1 MSDENTGAPAPE
13 APKSSSEQMIPKS
26 RFDELVAQKKE
37 AQNNAAMMQQ
47 MVQQMAAANKPRQ
60 QQKEDPVLK
69 RLREEN
75 PDVYAMYTRQQ
86 RELETVRG
94 SAAQLAEH
102 QDRQEFFGVAGRS
115 ADRYAEKVE
124 AVIQAER
131 QNGNYNV
138 KRSAVYAFIRG
149 QEAIQKDANPVS
161 NDEYVPTTQAA
172 VEAVD
177 DAVGAPASN
186 PSSVAPRGASTAALS
201 GEKSRE
207 ERLRELDNIIF

>member
-1 MSDENTGAPAPE
+1 MSDENTGASAPE

-47 MVQQMAAANKPRQ
+47 MLQQMASANRPRQ
-60 QQKEDPVLK
+60 PQKEDPTLK
-69 RLREEN
+69 QLREEN
-75 PDVYAMYTRQQ
+75 PAVYAMYLKQQ
-86 RELETVRG
+86 KELETVRG

-102 QDRQEFFGVAGRS
+102 QDRQEFFGVAGRN
-115 ADRYAEKVE
+115 ADKYAEKVE

-149 QEAIQKDANPVS
+149 QEAIQRDSAPEPTE
-161 NDEYVPTTQAA
+161 EYRPTTQAA
-172 VEAVD
+172 AAAVNEAVEAP
-177 DAVGAPASN
+177 GSN
-186 PSSVAPRGASTAALS
+186 PSSVAPRASSTAALS
-201 GEKSRE
+201 GEKSRD
-207 ERLRELDNIIF
+207 ERIKELENIAF